1 MVDVLLN
8 TEDVVVLGPPET
20 IDVLVDIGPQGT
32 RGSKIIVGSSEP
44 NALTTN
50 GVIFGQTLVLNDLYI
65 NASPGPNYG
74 YMFQY
79 ISSPGGN
86 SWTEILRISPAIY
99 SSIQTTQFTA
109 GFASLTIPITTIVSG
124 IGSPLE
130 AFNFNIQYQISGTNP
145 ISSSFQVQ
153 PISETGTNLI
163 ITFNAVEY
171 ADDSWTP
178 LLGEKDIHLFISII
192 Q

>member
-20 IDVLVDIGPQGT
+20 VDVLVDIGPQGT
-32 RGSKIIVGSSEP
+32 RGSKIIVGSGEP

-50 GVIFGQTLVLNDLYI
+50 GVISGQQLILNDLYI
-65 NASPGPNYG
+65 NTSPGSNYG

-79 ISSPGGN
+79 ISAPGGN
-86 SWTEILRISPAIY
+86 TWVEVLRISPAIY
-99 SSIQTTQFTA
+99 SSIQNTEFTD

-124 IGSPLE
+124 ISSPLE
-130 AFNFNIQYQISGTNP
+130 IFNFSIQHQISGTNP

-153 PISETGTNLI
+153 PFSESGTNLI
-163 ITFNAVEY
+163 IIFNAVEY
-171 ADDSWTP
+171 SDDSWTP
-178 LLGEKDIHLFISII
+178 LSGEKDIHLFISIV

>member
-20 IDVLVDIGPQGT
+20 VDVLVDIGPQGT
-32 RGSKIIVGSSEP
+32 RGSKIIVGSGEP

-50 GVIFGQTLVLNDLYI
+50 GVISGQQLILNDLYI
-65 NASPGPNYG
+65 NTSPGPDYG
-74 YMFQY
+74 YMSQY
-79 ISSPGGN
+79 ISAPGGN
-86 SWTEILRISPAIY
+86 TWTQILRISPAIY
-99 SSIQTTQFTA
+99 SSIQNTEFTD
-109 GFASLTIPITTIVSG
+109 GFASLTIPITSIVSG

-130 AFNFNIQYQISGTNP
+130 AFNFNIQYQISVIHP

-153 PISETGTNLI
+153 PFSESGTNLI
-163 ITFNAVEY
+163 ITFNAVECLE
-171 ADDSWTP
+171 DSWTP
-178 LLGEKDIHLFISII
+178 LLGEKDIHLFISIV